1 LQDLKDSGLLAA
13 SAVEYS
19 RVQKGVQG

>member
-19 RVQKGVQG
+19 KVSKVV